1 MCFHQIVEYNPSFG
15 ILNEINHRGHRETI
29 NTKREIKPGPLGT
42 WLERAILA
50 MMFLF
55 VIAAPN
61 SIAAAQTAWML
72 GMLFWVLRFLVFP
85 RPQVYRTPIDYPMF
99 AFFLLSGI
107 SSFLSYEPSV
117 SVGKMRAASLFT
129 IVYLFAENVSS
140 KKILRW
146 LAIALIAATM
156 VNVVYT
162 FGQIAIGRGVKIYG
176 VNEKSPLREAR
187 LESRTQNQPIPIVD
201 GDTIEQ
207 VDGRSIRSLDDLIN
221 ALDQSAQKEP
231 AQLAIYRVEW
241 ISTLQ
246 VPRGHLLPGASPEE
260 RLGIQRWSY
269 GRDRRATGFYNH
281 WTTYAESL
289 QLIGSLTL
297 GLFVALPRKRN
308 RNGLLLG
315 LAVAGI
321 AGALLLSV
329 TRASWLSFLL
339 SGLLIATLGLSRRAL
354 IVIAACAIPVVLA
367 GLFVLHQ
374 KRNVGFFDK
383 KDDSI
388 AWRQKIWN
396 EGFHLLVSNPRHL
409 AVGVGMDSIKSHWR
423 EWDLFEG
430 GKLPMGHMHSD
441 YLEIALERGVP
452 TLIAWLILLGMYAW
466 TLWRTRRQVSKEDWI
481 ERGIVLGALGG
492 LFGFMTSGV
501 VHYNWGDSE
510 VVMIVYLI
518 MGLSLVVNRMTS
530 AQQNI

>member
-1 MCFHQIVEYNPSFG
+1 
-15 ILNEINHRGHRETI
+15 
-29 NTKREIKPGPLGT
+29 
-42 WLERAILA
+42 
-50 MMFLF
+50 MFLF

-72 GMLFWVLRFLVFP
+72 GMLFWVLRFFVWP
-85 RPQVYRTPIDYPMF
+85 RPRLYRTPIDYPMF
-99 AFFLLSGI
+99 AFFLLTGLSA
-107 SSFLSYEPSV
+107 FLSYEPSV
-117 SVGKMRAASLFT
+117 SIGKMRAASLFT
-129 IVYLFAENVSS
+129 IVYLFAENISS
-140 KKILRW
+140 KKILRA
-146 LAIALIAATM
+146 LTIVLIAATM
-156 VNVVYT
+156 VNVAYT
-162 FGQIAIGRGVKIYG
+162 FGQFAIGRGVRVYG

-187 LESRTQNQPIPIVD
+187 LESRKQNQLIPIVD

-207 VDGRSIRSLDDLIN
+207 VDGRSIRSLDDLVN
-221 ALDQSAQKEP
+221 ALDQSSQKEP
-231 AQLAIYRVEW
+231 AQLNIYRVEW
-241 ISTLQ
+241 IATLE

-297 GLFVALPRKRN
+297 GLFVTLPRKRN
-308 RNGLLLG
+308 RNGLW
-315 LAVAGI
+315 LAIAVVGI
-321 AGALLLSV
+321 SGALLLSV

-339 SGLLIATLGLSRRAL
+339 SGLLIASLGFSRRAL
-354 IVIAACAIPVVLA
+354 IVVAACAIPVVLA

-374 KRNVGFFDK
+374 KRNVGFFDQ

-388 AWRQKIWN
+388 VWRQKIWR
-396 EGFHLLVSNPRHL
+396 EGFHLLTSNPRHL

-441 YLEIALERGVP
+441 YLQLALERGVP
-452 TLIAWLILLGMYAW
+452 TLIAWFILLGMYGW
-466 TLWRTRRQVSKEDWI
+466 TLWKTQRRVAKESWI

-492 LFGFMTSGV
+492 LLGFMTSGI

-510 VVMIVYLI
+510 VVMIFYLI
-518 MGLSLVVNRMTS
+518 MGFSLVVERMVQNRER
-530 AQQNI
+530 